1 METLFKHN
9 VKWKI
14 SLSNGETF
22 YEGKGKFKD
31 ISGLKSP
38 FQRLLDYTLDTKT
51 YITSLSLYTDSGQS
65 FNLPSSGNRPRFN
78 EFNNLSKPI
87 DYNIFRK
94 MAKNISKDGSE
105 ISDWFTVAEA
115 IYPDYKL
122 QLWVDE
128 KNYKNCWTLVVN
140 IENE

>member
-51 YITSLSLYTDSGQS
+51 YITSLSLYTDDGKS
-65 FNLPSSGNRPRFN
+65 FNLPSAGKRPQFK
-78 EFNNLSKPI
+78 EFSNLEKPL
-87 DYNIFRK
+87 DYNICRK
-94 MAKNISKDGSE
+94 ITRKISRIGFETDE
-105 ISDWFTVAEA
+105 WFTVAEA
-115 IYPDYKL
+115 IYPKYKL

-128 KNYKNCWTLVVN
+128 KNPKNCWVLTVFN
-140 IENE
+140 DNE